1 MTTSTNKPQTPPPDS
16 DLATTWRPA
25 SPGETPGQMI
35 PQLPPGA
42 LPHRHAA
49 SRRGGVAL
57 PRPAK
62 DRSKVSAPARPS
74 DFEGWTEGRA
84 AQTTA
89 APVPDTEP
97 AGAAGFHP
105 HTPGRNTR

>member
-1 MTTSTNKPQTPPPDS
+1 MTPLTPPQLRRQGEATHALPTTHGSSATGRTSTRD
-16 DLATTWRPA
+16 DVRP
-25 SPGETPGQMI
+25 
-35 PQLPPGA
+35 
-42 LPHRHAA
+42 
-49 SRRGGVAL
+49 
-57 PRPAK
+57 
-62 DRSKVSAPARPS
+62 
-74 DFEGWTEGRA
+74 